1 MVKTSRPK
9 KWRTTYFRSDFW
21 RPLPWRAKPDR
32 GQHEGKNTEKH
43 ILRVNTLDEKEYSE
57 NEKAEII
64 DGILHKL
71 EKCTNEEIR
80 AFISSYLQE
89 KRQAFDQ
96 NVLLHQG

>member
-1 MVKTSRPK
+1 M
-9 KWRTTYFRSDFW
+9 
-21 RPLPWRAKPDR
+21 
-32 GQHEGKNTEKH
+32 N
-43 ILRVNTLDEKEYSE
+43 EKEYSE

>member
-1 MVKTSRPK
+1 M
-9 KWRTTYFRSDFW
+9 
-21 RPLPWRAKPDR
+21 
-32 GQHEGKNTEKH
+32 
-43 ILRVNTLDEKEYSE
+43 DEKECSE
-57 NEKAEII
+57 KEKAEII

-80 AFISSYLQE
+80 AFISSCLQE